1 VGEHKH
7 KSTNKRV
14 VFICMDCA
22 YLAGKKDSDL
32 DKKIARWYA
41 SSCSICH
48 RDKPVL
54 EARVWG
60 YFTPEQALQARTKL
74 KELGLDR
81 RSFANPEDVQKLVNV
96 VQLTLKEGMSEAT
109 AQALNIVMENLEAGT
124 PIEQY
129 NVKVLTYAFTQDVA
143 ARQEVAKVKREA
155 LADAKPKRKKRTLAV
170 VEGGIEREVE
180 VKSDAGDI

>member
-1 VGEHKH
+1 MGEHKH
-7 KSTNKRV
+7 KSGGSKRV

-22 YLAGKKDSDL
+22 YLAGKTDANL
-32 DKKIARWYA
+32 DKKEARYYA

-60 YFTPEQALQARTKL
+60 YFTPEQALQARKKL

-81 RSFANPEDVQKLVNV
+81 RSFANPADAQRLVDVVN
-96 VQLTLKEGMSEAT
+96 LTLKDGMSEAV
-109 AQALNIVMENLEAGT
+109 QAALQIVKDKLDYGKPVEMFD
-124 PIEQY
+124 
-129 NVKVLTYAFTQDVA
+129 VKTLTYAFTQDVA

-155 LADAKPKRKKRTLAV
+155 AKPKRKKRTLAV
-170 VEGGIEREVE
+170 VEGEVAVSE
-180 VKSDAGDI
+180 A

>member
-1 VGEHKH
+1 MGEHKH
-7 KSTNKRV
+7 KSSNHRV
-14 VFICMDCA
+14 VFTCLDCL
-22 YLAGKKDSDL
+22 YLSGKT
-32 DKKIARWYA
+32 DKCIDKAAKWYD

-48 RDKPVL
+48 RRKPVL
-54 EARVWG
+54 SAQDVG
-60 YFTPEQALQARTKL
+60 YFTPDQAAQARTKL

-109 AQALNIVMENLEAGT
+109 AQALNIVMENLKAGT

-155 LADAKPKRKKRTLAV
+155 LADAKPKKRSLAV
-170 VEGGIEREVE
+170 VEGGVTREVATE
-180 VKSDAGDI
+180 G

>member
-1 VGEHKH
+1 MGEHKH

-81 RSFANPEDVQKLVNV
+81 RSFANPADVKNLVNV
-96 VQLTLKEGMSEAT
+96 VETVLKEGMSEAT
-109 AQALNIVMENLEAGT
+109 SLALKIVADKLAKSE
-124 PIEQY
+124 PIEVYLTKQ
-129 NVKVLTYAFTQDVA
+129 LTYAFTQDVA
-143 ARQEVAKVKREA
+143 ARQEIAKVKREA
-155 LADAKPKRKKRTLAV
+155 IAISKPKRKKKGLV
-170 VEGGIEREVE
+170 VIEGGVERELEDGEPKDV
-180 VKSDAGDI
+180 

>member
-1 VGEHKH
+1 
-7 KSTNKRV
+7 
-14 VFICMDCA
+14 MDCA
-22 YLAGKKDSDL
+22 YLAGKTDANL
-32 DKKIARWYA
+32 DKKEARYYA

-48 RDKPVL
+48 RNKPVL
-54 EARVWG
+54 EAKVWG

-109 AQALNIVMENLEAGT
+109 AQALNIVMENLKAGT

-155 LADAKPKRKKRTLAV
+155 LADAKPKKRTLAV